1 MKAEGKTKVDTPRD
15 CAERLVRTKRFAL
28 RVINLYSE
36 LQGSTV
42 CQVLGKQLLRSAT
55 SVGAHYREAQRA
67 KSTPDFI
74 SKVEG
79 SLQELDESLY
89 WLELLEESA
98 MADRA
103 SVIPLKSEAGELLAI
118 FVTIAKSAKRTLTK
132 EK

>member
-1 MKAEGKTKVDTPRD
+1 MKVEGRTRGDTPRNS
-15 CAERLVRTKRFAL
+15 AELLVRTKRFAL
-28 RVINLYSE
+28 SVINLYSA
-36 LQGSTV
+36 LPGNTV

-79 SLQELDESLY
+79 SLQELDETLY
-89 WLELLEESA
+89 WLELLEESEI
-98 MADRA
+98 ADRA